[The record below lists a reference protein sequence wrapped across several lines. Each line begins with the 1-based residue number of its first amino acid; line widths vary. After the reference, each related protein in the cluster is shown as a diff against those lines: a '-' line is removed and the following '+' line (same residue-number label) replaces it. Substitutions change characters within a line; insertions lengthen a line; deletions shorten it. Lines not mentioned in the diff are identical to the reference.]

1 MDGAIG
7 RPSFN
12 GNSIYYSKR
21 SKYGNKYGSR
31 FFDIYEFDLE
41 KKLKLEKLKTLEHLT
56 QYFAP
61 KTVRFI
67 ISLLSMGQII
77 FLKLI

>member
-1 MDGAIG
+1 METRMALDFLI
-7 RPSFN
+7 FMN
-12 GNSIYYSKR
+12 LILK
-21 SKYGNKYGSR
+21 
-31 FFDIYEFDLE
+31 

-56 QYFAP
+56 QYFAR

>member
-1 MDGAIG
+1 MELLVVLPLTAIVYIIV
-7 RPSFN
+7 N
-12 GNSIYYSKR
+12 GQNMETSMALDFLIFMNLILK
-21 SKYGNKYGSR
+21 
-31 FFDIYEFDLE
+31 

-67 ISLLSMGQII
+67 ISLFSMGQII

>member
-1 MDGAIG
+1 MELLVVLRLTAIVYIIV
-7 RPSFN
+7 N
-12 GNSIYYSKR
+12 GQNMETSMALDFLIFMNLILK
-21 SKYGNKYGSR
+21 
-31 FFDIYEFDLE
+31 

-77 FLKLI
+77 FLKLN